1 MKKTLPLIVASLF
14 LMQTASYADWMQ
26 GIVKKVEGKDITI
39 NRTDATQND
48 SNPRELKV
56 KILDNAK
63 LKNISSLNDLKS
75 GEEVKVDARNNKE
88 QGFWDAN
95 YVELINSA
103 NQAQDQNQNANPKP

>member
-1 MKKTLPLIVASLF
+1 MKKTLPLIIASLF
-14 LMQTASYADWMQ
+14 VMQTASYADWMQ
-26 GIVKKVEGKDITI
+26 GVVQKVEGKDITI
-39 NRTDATQND
+39 NRTDATEND

-63 LKNISSLNDLKS
+63 LKNISAISDLKN

-95 YVELINSA
+95 YVELINSGKNA
-103 NQAQDQNQNANPKP
+103 AGQDQTQKP